1 MSFSFMLCLLVFFK
15 VYVKA
20 NISTTHP
27 IQKYEGKTAEY
38 VYMLVNVFIEKF

>member
-1 MSFSFMLCLLVFFK
+1 MLFLLAFFK

-20 NISTTHP
+20 GISTTYP

-38 VYMLVNVFIEKF
+38 VYMLVNVFVENF

>member
-1 MSFSFMLCLLVFFK
+1 MLFLLAFFK

-20 NISTTHP
+20 DISTTHS

-38 VYMLVNVFIEKF
+38 VYMLVNVFVENF